1 MTLQLFLALLLF
13 AAVTAYTPGPN
24 NTLLMASGMNH
35 GFKATF
41 PMAMGVALGFP
52 LMIACVG
59 LGLGKLFEIYPII
72 YKLLKYAGA
81 AYMLW
86 LAWKVANAGPANA
99 DNAAY
104 NKPMS
109 FLQMTLFQWINPKG
123 WIMSVTALSTY
134 TIPGSYYT
142 GVASVVGAY
151 VMMGLTSASAWALF
165 GASLRHVMSDP
176 RYYRAIN
183 ITLALILVASIA
195 AMFYH

>member
-1 MTLQLFLALLLF
+1 
-13 AAVTAYTPGPN
+13 
-24 NTLLMASGMNH
+24 
-35 GFKATF
+35 
-41 PMAMGVALGFP
+41 
-52 LMIACVG
+52 
-59 LGLGKLFEIYPII
+59 
-72 YKLLKYAGA
+72 
-81 AYMLW
+81 
-86 LAWKVANAGPANA
+86 
-99 DNAAY
+99 
-104 NKPMS
+104 
-109 FLQMTLFQWINPKG
+109 MTLFQWINPKG

-183 ITLALILVASIA
+183 ITLALILVLSIA

>member
-1 MTLQLFLALLLF
+1 MTLHLFLALLLF

-59 LGLGKLFEIYPII
+59 LGLGKVFEIYPVI
-72 YKLLKYAGA
+72 YAGLKYAGA

-99 DNAAY
+99 NTTSQS
-104 NKPMS
+104 KSMS
-109 FLQMTLFQWINPKG
+109 FLQMMLFQWINPKG

-134 TIPGSYYT
+134 TIPDNYYLGVAFVVGSY
-142 GVASVVGAY
+142 VV
-151 VMMGLTSASAWALF
+151 MGLTSASAWALF
-165 GASLRHVMSDP
+165 GASLRHVMSDA
-176 RYYRAIN
+176 RYYRVIN
-183 ITLALILVASIA
+183 ISLALVLAASVATI
-195 AMFYH
+195 FYH